1 MKNKH
6 EWFSPSFDL
15 IGKVQ
20 FHRICK
26 ASLLDI
32 QDTETCTIFHPQIL
46 SASTLQDTDILYVNR
61 ENRHHSVPLRTTRPT
76 NEAEE
81 YVEVESDTGSLPD
94 RLINP
99 GEYEAV
105 LSTAEE
111 HTTEST
117 ENKEQVNKAPSRLT
131 PVFTF
136 GSIKPTE
143 DKKRVNEELRR

>member
-26 ASLLDI
+26 ASLLDS
-32 QDTETCTIFHPQIL
+32 QVTETCTIFHPQIL
-46 SASTLQDTDILYVNR
+46 SALTLQDTDILYVNR

-76 NEAEE
+76 SEAEE

-143 DKKRVNEELRR
+143 DKK